1 MDNMT
6 VDAANDW
13 CGHSPVTSN
22 MLFKVL
28 IKTLGGDANIS
39 YADRVLFT
47 ACEFWAD
54 AKNHTLGARL
64 AKAGIEELRAAEV
77 AFEAIGLIRIPAI
90 LRFERMYLV
99 SADSRESWQAI
110 AMRIET
116 AVAEADEPV
125 DLRLAEFA
133 IERTRRD

>member
-6 VDAANDW
+6 LDAANDW
-13 CGHSPVTSN
+13 AGHSPVTSN
-22 MLFKVL
+22 VLFKVL

-39 YADRVLFT
+39 YAERVLFT

-64 AKAGIEELRAAEV
+64 ANGGVQELRAAEQ
-77 AFEAIGLIRIPAI
+77 AFAAIGLVRVSAI
-90 LRFERMYLV
+90 LRFESMCLTG
-99 SADSRESWQAI
+99 ADSRVSWQTI
-110 AMRIET
+110 ASRIET
-116 AVAEADEPV
+116 ALAEADEPV
-125 DLRLAEFA
+125 DVRLAEFA